1 MPHRLAP
8 PSTPFPFPPLT
19 TLIAPLLPFCHAVG
33 ILFHAL
39 SSAHRPKL
47 IEFLYHKFSRISG
60 QAFCR
65 FNCCHHQRSS
75 VKFLRS
81 TQPSSPF
88 SQCKGLLRLLA
99 KLFRV
104 CRAFQFVS
112 YLTHFCHLRLGCGLL
127 LPKEGGRRG
136 KESVGEGRG
145 QQVSAL
151 WLATAA
157 IKAIAA

>member
-8 PSTPFPFPPLT
+8 TRTALFSPPLT
-19 TLIAPLLPFCHAVG
+19 TLIAPLLPSAMLWASYSMLCPQDD
-33 ILFHAL
+33 
-39 SSAHRPKL
+39 AHRPKL

-65 FNCCHHQRSS
+65 FNCCHHQRSA

-127 LPKEGGRRG
+127 LPREGGRRG
-136 KESVGEGRG
+136 KETVGERG
-145 QQVSAL
+145 SKRVPCG
-151 WLATAA
+151 
-157 IKAIAA
+157 